1 MYFHPK
7 MYQNLLN
14 STGECLMTANHNSRS
29 NHFCPQLYDKISTH
43 DIATYN
49 SSTHFSFLFLN
60 LFLSLAEVTTLILS
74 HCVPSPHTN
83 SFPVLLHYIHK
94 TLLCGLPVET
104 PCLPAP
110 TSASF
115 SRCIH
120 CPSSVQVQTSVL
132 SGFTSQT
139 ANVCCPSD
147 VVIPDLIHPAH

>member
-43 DIATYN
+43 DVATYN

-60 LFLSLAEVTTLILS
+60 LFLSLADVATLILS

-94 TLLCGLPVET
+94 TLLCGLPVE
-104 PCLPAP
+104 PPACQHQHQHP
-110 TSASF
+110 SPDAFTVPRLCRF
-115 SRCIH
+115 RH
-120 CPSSVQVQTSVL
+120 PSS
-132 SGFTSQT
+132 
-139 ANVCCPSD
+139 
-147 VVIPDLIHPAH
+147 PALPPKQLTCAVPQM